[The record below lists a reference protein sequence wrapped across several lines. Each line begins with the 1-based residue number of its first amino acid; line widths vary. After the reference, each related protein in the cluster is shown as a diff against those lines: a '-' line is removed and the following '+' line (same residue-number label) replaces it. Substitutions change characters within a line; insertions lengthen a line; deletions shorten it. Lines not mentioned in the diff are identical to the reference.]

1 MTQAEKIICNIYL
14 DDLDKTHTCN
24 EYKLLK
30 ELLNNQMPS
39 PENKRL
45 KIGILV
51 LLIMALIFGICL
63 HISCLWALQDGR
75 NGTALNDYIFGLIFI
90 VFSISGIY
98 GNYLHEPFVR
108 WLLSMRS
115 RCKSC
120 SREVL

>member
-1 MTQAEKIICNIYL
+1 MTQEEKTICNIYL

-39 PENKRL
+39 PESKRL
-45 KIGILV
+45 KIGMLV
-51 LLIMALIFGICL
+51 LLMMTLIFGICL

-90 VFSISGIY
+90 VFSVSGIY
-98 GNYLHEPFVR
+98 GNYLHGSFVK
-108 WLLSMRS
+108 WLFSIRS
-115 RCKSC
+115 RGKSC
-120 SREVL
+120 S